1 MKFLLSYEVATKHNH
16 LIPSFQMIDINLNCE
31 YVEKLADHLNI
42 FKIMK
47 TENDKSAN
55 RLNKRLFSDSADDH
69 VTDDELIKAE
79 IEFTSKKKRNN

>member
-31 YVEKLADHLNI
+31 FVEKLADHLNI

-47 TENDKSAN
+47 AENDKSAN
-55 RLNKRLFSDSADDH
+55 RLNKRLFSADDH
-69 VTDDELIKAE
+69 VTDDELIMAE